1 MVLRLLQ
8 GLLVVAAGGVDAGSL
23 TSGGDWS
30 AVPATLPVVALAF
43 VYHNIIPV
51 ICNALEGDAS
61 KIRTAVLA
69 GEAWQGCWHVCGGA
83 WKGAGSS
90 SAAAA
95 CQPAR

>member
-1 MVLRLLQ
+1 MMLLQ
-8 GLLVVAAGGVDAGSL
+8 GLLVVAAGGVDSGSL

-51 ICNALEGDAS
+51 ICTALEGDVA

-69 GEAWQGCWHVCGGA
+69 GARSLLSSQRVSTPKEK
-83 WKGAGSS
+83 KGACDTICNAGTH
-90 SAAAA
+90 
-95 CQPAR
+95 R